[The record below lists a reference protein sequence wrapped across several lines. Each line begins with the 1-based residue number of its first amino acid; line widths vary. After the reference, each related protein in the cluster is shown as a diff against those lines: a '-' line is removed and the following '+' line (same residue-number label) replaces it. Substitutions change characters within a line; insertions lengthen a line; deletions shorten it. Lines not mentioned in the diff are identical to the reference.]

1 MTQRMA
7 NIWCTRCPI
16 EGTRPPQ
23 TLYLSLDW
31 EVSVVPLRVGWYR
44 AIWVFAWITQERCVE
59 PPILD
64 LIEGGGGISP
74 DLILWRGT

>member
-7 NIWCTRCPI
+7 NIWRTRCPI

-44 AIWVFAWITQERCVE
+44 AIWVFRVDYPGKMRGTTYPGFDR
-59 PPILD
+59 
-64 LIEGGGGISP
+64 GGGGISP